1 MADGAEN
8 TGGRPGTAAV
18 GTALADAA
26 DHYIPIRKVDII
38 DTLLNAGGP
47 AGADSTREFRALT
60 HMLACVFHFEY
71 FERLE
76 ALRDAYYYLNPFITG
91 QPALTPEQF
100 RQRYNDLMEQFLP
113 VLQGANFVEVTQE
126 EIQRAH
132 EEQGA
137 VGVKVHTPMDGF
149 HDLRFFRRGR
159 HHETRKDKKF
169 FGLLKREREIDV
181 FDDVILVAAVKPDGE
196 NSGETLAADE
206 RTVMRPGSVLIKY
219 FRNIPCADVNTL
231 FPNVRVVMSLLDK
244 LLLGVPAVAGGIP
257 LLLKLGP
264 ALIVLILFAGYYLG
278 LDTGSGHENLSEALA
293 ALVGIFTV
301 GGFCMQQWMKY
312 ERKAL
317 KYQKVLSDNVYF
329 RNVNNNAG
337 TFDFMIGMAEEQECK
352 EAILAYYF
360 LLTAGTPLT
369 EAELDHR
376 IEVWLKERFGHA
388 IDFEVHDGLAKLQRL
403 ELLDASDEGLSVIP
417 INEALRRLDSAWDNY
432 FTYSADQAA

>member
-1 MADGAEN
+1 M
-8 TGGRPGTAAV
+8 
-18 GTALADAA
+18 ADAA
-26 DHYIPIRKVDII
+26 DHYIPIRKIDII
-38 DTLLNAGGP
+38 DALIDAGGLDGP
-47 AGADSTREFRALT
+47 DGPGQFRALS

-76 ALRDAYYYLNPFITG
+76 ALRDTYYYLNPFIEG
-91 QPALTPEQF
+91 SSALGSDEF
-100 RQRYNDLMEQFLP
+100 KARYQALMAEFLP

-132 EEQGA
+132 AEQGL

-159 HHETRKDKKF
+159 HREVRNYKKF
-169 FGLLKREREIDV
+169 FGLIKRERDIDV

-196 NSGETLAADE
+196 KSGETLAEDK

-231 FPNVRVVMSLLDK
+231 FPNVKVVMSLLDK
-244 LLLGVPAVAGGIP
+244 LLLGVPAIAGGIP

-264 ALIVLILFAGYYLG
+264 ALVVLVLFAGYYLG
-278 LDTGSGHENLSEALA
+278 LHAGDGEEHLSEALA

-369 EAELDHR
+369 ETELDHR
-376 IEVWLKERFGHA
+376 IEKWLTDQFGHN

-403 ELLDASDEGLSVIP
+403 QLLEGSDEGLRVIP
-417 INEALRRLDSAWDNY
+417 MAEALRRLDCAWDSY
-432 FTYSADQAA
+432 FSYSASEAA